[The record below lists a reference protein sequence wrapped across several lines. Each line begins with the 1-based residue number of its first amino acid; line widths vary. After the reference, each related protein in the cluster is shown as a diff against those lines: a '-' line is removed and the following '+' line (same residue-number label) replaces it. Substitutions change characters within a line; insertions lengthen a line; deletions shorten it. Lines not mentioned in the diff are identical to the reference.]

1 MVVPTYETTCK
12 DQELIISRL
21 EKENQK
27 YKEAINKLKK
37 ICESIPPD
45 WSICD
50 IEVVSRIE
58 NVLKEVE

>member
-27 YKEAINKLKK
+27 YKKAIDNIKK
-37 ICESIPPD
+37 ICKNKYYNGRMS
-45 WSICD
+45 
-50 IEVVSRIE
+50 VSWW
-58 NVLKEVE
+58 